1 MPLWLAFTASYGVV
15 TMRRRE
21 FIAAV
26 ASVSAWSVKPGDVLV
41 IRSAKC
47 ECGLEVPLALH
58 ARADA
63 VIE

>member
-1 MPLWLAFTASYGVV
+1 
-15 TMRRRE
+15 MRRRE